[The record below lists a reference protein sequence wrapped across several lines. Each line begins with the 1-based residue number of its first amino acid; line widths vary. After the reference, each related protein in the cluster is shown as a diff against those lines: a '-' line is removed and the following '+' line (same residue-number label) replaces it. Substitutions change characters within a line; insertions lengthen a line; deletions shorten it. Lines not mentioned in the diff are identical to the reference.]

1 MLLNFDAIKFY
12 FKYKSIN
19 IGYILL
25 KTLCIIIS
33 IIPSIILIIFQLVV
47 TPILF
52 VEAILVGL
60 ANLQAGV
67 PDERLPG
74 GPVYLVTWLINFV
87 LLGFLIIGCLPDRN
101 PSIFSKF

>member
-12 FKYKSIN
+12 FKYKN
-19 IGYILL
+19 EKIGYFFL
-25 KTLCIIIS
+25 KSLCLIIS
-33 IIPSIILIIFQLVV
+33 IIPTAILILFQLVV

-60 ANLQAGV
+60 ANLQAGA

-74 GPVYLVTWLINFV
+74 GPVYLVAWLINFV

-101 PSIFSKF
+101 PSIFSEF